1 MPITCPMLF
10 PEILTGKE
18 IHESLE
24 ADFVRDRLCRNTLF
38 SKLEDPRYT
47 PNPCNIADVTVDLN
61 KPHVL
66 IKDIFVNTDGV
77 FCEITALDPYKEF
90 LQLLSNEMGSD
101 KLFVCPFIK
110 RTPQENEIIT
120 FTTYY
125 GARPAQSSTERAK
138 KHGSDLINH
147 LSLDKKNFYSMKL
160 YSYREEE
167 NNGNG

>member
-1 MPITCPMLF
+1 MPITCPMIF

-24 ADFVRDRLCRNTLF
+24 ADFVRDRLIRNVLF
-38 SKLEDPRYT
+38 SKLEDPRYVS
-47 PNPCNIADVTVDLN
+47 NLCNIVDVTVDLT

-66 IKDIFVNTDGV
+66 IKDIFVNTDGI

-90 LQLLSNEMGSD
+90 LQFLSNEMNSN

-110 RTPQENEIIT
+110 RTPQENEIIN

-125 GARPAQSSTERAK
+125 GVRPAQSSIERAK
-138 KHGSDLINH
+138 EHGSELIEY

-160 YSYREEE
+160 YSYREEK
-167 NNGNG
+167 

>member
-1 MPITCPMLF
+1 MLF
-10 PEILTGKE
+10 PKILTGKE
-18 IHESLE
+18 IHEALE
-24 ADFVRDRLCRNTLF
+24 ADFVRDRLCKNRLF
-38 SKLEDPRYT
+38 SKLEDPRYV
-47 PNPCNIADVTVDLN
+47 PNPCNIADVTVDLT

-77 FCEITALDPYKEF
+77 FCEITPSAPYKEEF
-90 LQLLSNEMGSD
+90 SMLLTHAMDS
-101 KLFVCPFIK
+101 KTLFVCPFIK

-125 GARPAQSSTERAK
+125 GTRPAQSSIERAK
-138 KHGSDLINH
+138 EHGSELINH

-167 NNGNG
+167 